1 MMVMEKRLTLGIK
14 ARPLYNTEGDIVG
27 AIESIRDITELRQA
41 EKDIKESRRQLADII
56 GFLPD
61 STFVV
66 DKDGKVI
73 AWNKAAEERTGV
85 RAADILGKSRYEYAL
100 CFYGERQPILID
112 LVPKPDSEIEAR
124 YVRMERRNRALVGES
139 YMSKIKGGRA
149 YVFGMATALR
159 DTKGNIVGAI
169 ESVRDITE
177 RQRTEESLR
186 CAEEKYRSIFENAV
200 MGIFQSIPE
209 GRFISAN
216 PVFARILGYDS
227 PEELLASIT
236 DIAAHVYAD
245 PENLNEMLR
254 IIKEKG
260 IVRKFEIQA
269 LRKDGS
275 TSYFPINARSVCDD
289 SGNLLYYE
297 GTAQDVTKRKLL
309 EARLLQPRKMEAIGT
324 LAGGIAHD
332 FNNILSAIIGYS
344 EMTRG
349 KLQQMELHRYLENIL
364 LAAHRAKELMAQILT
379 FSRHTDKEL
388 KPVNIRD
395 LLSEALKLLR
405 ATIPSTIGIH
415 PEIDP
420 GVMNVLADPTLLHQV
435 LINLC
440 TNAAHAMRESGG
452 LLEVRLDSVKI
463 DQNTP
468 HIDYDLSPGMYV
480 KLTVSDT
487 GTGIPPEILD
497 RIFDPFFTTKG
508 KGEGSGLGLSVVYGI
523 ARKHGGTVTVKST
536 LGQGSAFC
544 VYLPAIERPSESKT
558 IPVDTIPG
566 GNESILLVDDEESLV
581 GMNREILEGIGYRAT
596 ETTSSIKALEM
607 FRAQPDRFDLVISDM
622 TMPGMTGKE
631 LAIEILKI
639 RPDIPI
645 IFCTG
650 FSDLITEESAKSIG
664 IREFLMKRFFKT
676 TDPDGQEG
684 AGRKGADATLS

>member
-1 MMVMEKRLTLGIK
+1 MQDALRESEQRLKDIIDFLPDATFAIDREGKVILWNRAIEEMTGVRAENMLGRGNYEYALPFYGIRRPILIDLVFISDTDIENKYRFVRKERDIILAEADMMVMEKRLTLWIK
-14 ARPLYNTEGDIVG
+14 ARPLYNTGGDIVG

-56 GFLPD
+56 DFLPD
-61 STFVV
+61 AMFVV

-73 AWNKAAEERTGV
+73 AWNKAAEEMTGV
-85 RAADILGKSRYEYAL
+85 RAADMLGKSRYEYAL
-100 CFYGERQPILID
+100 CFYGERRPILID
-112 LVPKPDSEIEAR
+112 LVLKPDSEIEAK

-149 YVFGMATALR
+149 YVFGMASALR

-177 RQRTEESLR
+177 RQRAEESLR
-186 CAEEKYRSIFENAV
+186 CAEEKYRSIFKNAV

-216 PVFARILGYDS
+216 PAFARILGYDS

-236 DIAAHVYAD
+236 DIAAQVYAD
-245 PENLNEMLR
+245 PENRNEMLR
-254 IIKEKG
+254 IIEEKG
-260 IVRKFEIQA
+260 IVREFEIQA

-275 TSYFPINARSVCDD
+275 TSYFTINARSVRDD
-289 SGNLLYYE
+289 NGNLLYYE

-309 EARLLQPRKMEAIGT
+309 EARLLQSQKMEAIGT
-324 LAGGIAHD
+324 LAGGMAHD

-349 KLQQMELHRYLENIL
+349 KLQQMELHRYMENIL
-364 LAAHRAKELMAQILT
+364 LAGHRAKELVAQILT

-420 GVMNVLADPTLLHQV
+420 GVMNVLADPTQLHQV

-468 HIDYDLSPGMYV
+468 YI
-480 KLTVSDT
+480 
-487 GTGIPPEILD
+487 
-497 RIFDPFFTTKG
+497 
-508 KGEGSGLGLSVVYGI
+508 
-523 ARKHGGTVTVKST
+523 
-536 LGQGSAFC
+536 
-544 VYLPAIERPSESKT
+544 
-558 IPVDTIPG
+558 
-566 GNESILLVDDEESLV
+566 N
-581 GMNREILEGIGYRAT
+581 
-596 ETTSSIKALEM
+596 
-607 FRAQPDRFDLVISDM
+607 
-622 TMPGMTGKE
+622 
-631 LAIEILKI
+631 
-639 RPDIPI
+639 
-645 IFCTG
+645 
-650 FSDLITEESAKSIG
+650 
-664 IREFLMKRFFKT
+664 
-676 TDPDGQEG
+676 
-684 AGRKGADATLS
+684 